1 MDNVTT
7 IALDIAKS
15 VFQLHGVDVVG
26 EVVIRRKLTRGW
38 RAGRG
43 GGRWV
48 SAVRPAE
55 RPGHVDRGAELARD
69 GLVARDRDGWRRVP
83 VPSLAQGRER
93 NADP

>member
-38 RAGRG
+38 RAG
-43 GGRWV
+43 W
-48 SAVRPAE
+48 E
-55 RPGHVDRGAELARD
+55 RKVLR
-69 GLVARDRDGWRRVP
+69 
-83 VPSLAQGRER
+83 
-93 NADP
+93 

>member
-38 RAGRG
+38 R
-43 GGRWV
+43 
-48 SAVRPAE
+48 
-55 RPGHVDRGAELARD
+55 GHS
-69 GLVARDRDGWRRVP
+69 LVIE
-83 VPSLAQGRER
+83 RER
-93 NADP
+93 MGRMGKESFAVKLTPCWAKAMSRRWQPWVPE